1 MSRAKCVVTSVC
13 LVIGLTTS
21 VTPAPASPLTVTFE
35 GVSPAVGNAGQYNW
49 NTGAVNHNG
58 ILYTPNANGSSSLN
72 HFVAFCMEQ
81 PQYVSPGTT
90 YGNYTF
96 SNLETSP
103 SPGPVLTV
111 STANDIRAM
120 WAEYRTGL
128 DTGTFAD
135 KANKS
140 AAFQHAV
147 WQLVDSTY
155 NPTLGGAVG
164 GYYTGY
170 LNSSSWQSGLAN
182 LATLVSDD
190 KQDQIFE
197 LRRGFIVQNGQITE
211 IPEPATLAVF
221 GGIALAGAFG
231 YRRRKAAATA

>member
-81 PQYVSPGTT
+81 SQNVSPDTT
-90 YGNYTF
+90 YAGNYSF

-111 STANDIRAM
+111 STANKVRAM
-120 WAEYRTGL
+120 WAQYRGGL
-128 DTGTFAD
+128 DTGTSAD

-147 WQLVDSTY
+147 WHLVDSSY
-155 NPTLGGAVG
+155 NPTLG

-170 LNSSSWQSGLAN
+170 LDSSSWQSGLAN
-182 LATLVSDD
+182 LATLVSDG

-197 LRRGFIVQNGQITE
+197 LRSGFIVQNGQITE

-221 GGIALAGAFG
+221 GGIAVAGAFG